1 VTLSLSETRL
11 IASRYVTALFPMAE
25 EKKELDKVLS
35 DLESLSTAI
44 NEHGELARV
53 ISSPV
58 TTRAAK
64 AAIVAALAK
73 KIKASSLVENTLA
86 RMAHNN
92 RLDCLA
98 VLADIFRERLMKARG
113 EIAIEIIS
121 ATELSKSHVDEI
133 VASVSKTSGAKIH
146 ARVSVNQDILGG
158 IMIRRG
164 SALLD
169 YSLRGK
175 LQRLGDSLKARVVTQ

>member
-1 VTLSLSETRL
+1 MTLSTSETRL
-11 IASRYVTALFPMAE
+11 IASRYVSALFPMAE
-25 EKKELDKVLS
+25 EKKELDKVLA

-44 NEHGELARV
+44 KSHKELSRV

-64 AAIVAALAK
+64 VAIVGELAK
-73 KIKASSLVENTLA
+73 KIKASPLVINTLS
-86 RMAHNN
+86 RLAHNN
-92 RLDCLA
+92 RLDCLS
-98 VLADIFRERLMKARG
+98 VLADVFREQLMKARG

-121 ATELSKSHVDEI
+121 ASELTKAQIDDITASMSKASNAKVHAHV
-133 VASVSKTSGAKIH
+133 TL
-146 ARVSVNQDILGG
+146 NQDILGG
-158 IMIRRG
+158 IMIRHG

>member
-1 VTLSLSETRL
+1 MTLSTSETRL
-11 IASRYVTALFPMAE
+11 IASRYVSALFPMAE

-35 DLESLSTAI
+35 DLESLSVAI
-44 NEHGELARV
+44 KNHDELSRV
-53 ISSPV
+53 IASPI

-64 AAIVAALAK
+64 AAIMDELAK
-73 KIKASSLVENTLA
+73 KIKASPLIINTLT
-86 RMAHNN
+86 RLAHNN
-92 RLDCLA
+92 RLDCLSM
-98 VLADIFRERLMKARG
+98 LAEIFRERLMKARG

-121 ATELSKSHVDEI
+121 ASELSKAQIDDI
-133 VASVSKTSGAKIH
+133 TASVGKASSAKVH
-146 ARVSVNQDILGG
+146 AHVTLNHDILGG
-158 IMIRRG
+158 IMIRHG